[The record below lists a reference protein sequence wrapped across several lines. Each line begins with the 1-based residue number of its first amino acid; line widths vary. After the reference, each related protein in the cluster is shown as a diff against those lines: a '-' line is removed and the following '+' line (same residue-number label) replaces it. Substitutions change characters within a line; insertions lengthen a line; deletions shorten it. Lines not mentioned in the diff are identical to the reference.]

1 MRQDNPLVHNLSR
14 GRPDF
19 PIEGSLSLCT
29 ALTPIVGYDAAA
41 SIAREAF
48 SNGKTVR
55 QVSREH
61 RLLPEKELNRVL
73 DPIRLTKPG
82 IFGR

>member
-1 MRQDNPLVHNLSR
+1 LVERCVR
-14 GRPDF
+14 GIEANEERTGSL
-19 PIEGSLSLCT
+19 IEGSLALCS

-61 RLLPEKELNRVL
+61 KLLPEKELNRVL